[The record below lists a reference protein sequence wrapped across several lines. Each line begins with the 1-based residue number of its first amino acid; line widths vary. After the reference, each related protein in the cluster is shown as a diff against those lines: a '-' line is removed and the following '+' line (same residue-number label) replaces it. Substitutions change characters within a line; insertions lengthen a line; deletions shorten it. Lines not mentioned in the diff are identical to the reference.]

1 MQRVGAR
8 GEGALRGAIRA
19 VRRDMCLGR
28 VHPAKLAENG
38 GAGQERARITDH
50 GRKVMYVGE
59 RRPAPCGPADGVDI
73 VGAVGRESFLRGEG
87 RAARRI
93 G

>member
-8 GEGALRGAIRA
+8 GEGALRGAVRA

-28 VHPAKLAENG
+28 VHTGKLAENS
-38 GAGQERARITDH
+38 GARQAQARRTDH
-50 GRKVMYVGE
+50 DPKVMYDGE
-59 RRPAPCGPADGVDI
+59 RRAPPCGLADGVDI
-73 VGAVGRESFLRGEG
+73 VGAVGRESLFRGEG